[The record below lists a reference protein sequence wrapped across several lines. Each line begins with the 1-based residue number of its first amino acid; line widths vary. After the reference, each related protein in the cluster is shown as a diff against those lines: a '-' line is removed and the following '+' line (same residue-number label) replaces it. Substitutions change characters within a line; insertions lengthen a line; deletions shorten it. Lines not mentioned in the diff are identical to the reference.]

1 MDSIFLTYSFPDP
14 LMTFVRPL
22 SALIT
27 AIVAG
32 VTHNYTGR
40 NYGALSFRRYLH
52 ALDNACGQYSLYVCA
67 SASTP
72 IAAALILKG
81 MSPGNSSGLSF
92 SRACNKYGYNLCC
105 NRGFW
110 QKGFDNLSLFLLLFV
125 LLLWDFCSII
135 CISGLSYQHTQQ

>member
-1 MDSIFLTYSFPDP
+1 
-14 LMTFVRPL
+14 MTFVRPL

-81 MSPGNSSGLSF
+81 MSPGNSSGLSLAGPATNMATISVVIGAF
-92 SRACNKYGYNLCC
+92 GKKALIIYLFFYC
-105 NRGFW
+105 
-110 QKGFDNLSLFLLLFV
+110 SLFYCYGTFAR
-125 LLLWDFCSII
+125 
-135 CISGLSYQHTQQ
+135 